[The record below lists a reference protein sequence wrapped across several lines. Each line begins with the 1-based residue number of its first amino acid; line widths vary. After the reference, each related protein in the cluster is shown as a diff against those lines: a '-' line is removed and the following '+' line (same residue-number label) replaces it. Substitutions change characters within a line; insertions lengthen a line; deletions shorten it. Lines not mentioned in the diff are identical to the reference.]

1 MSRTHKGRGN
11 RGSWGPLSVGT
22 SKFWQRVKHGS
33 RRMRE
38 RVWAA
43 AGKLEDAPARER
55 KTIRW
60 ELW

>member
-1 MSRTHKGRGN
+1 MSRSRKGRGN
-11 RGSWGPLSVGT
+11 RGSWGPLSIGE
-22 SKFWQRVKHGS
+22 SKFWQRVMHGR

-38 RVWAA
+38 RILAA
-43 AGKLEDAPARER
+43 AGRVDDAPKHER